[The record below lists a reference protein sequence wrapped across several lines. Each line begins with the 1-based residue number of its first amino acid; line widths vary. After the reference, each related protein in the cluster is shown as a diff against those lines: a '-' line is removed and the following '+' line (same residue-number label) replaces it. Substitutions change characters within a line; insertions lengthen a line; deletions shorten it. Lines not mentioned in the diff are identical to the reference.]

1 MTLIMRLLKYTYVDG
16 TVTANLLVKLEELD
30 MEVDVTELE
39 REPLSDPN
47 HEIVKIYI
55 RRWNSNCKLTC

>member
-1 MTLIMRLLKYTYVDG
+1 MRLLKYTYVDG

-39 REPLSDPN
+39 REPLGDPN

-55 RRWNSNCKLTC
+55 HRWNSNCKLTC

>member
-1 MTLIMRLLKYTYVDG
+1 MTLIILFLKYRDG
-16 TVTANLLVKLEELD
+16 TVTANLLVTFGEP
-30 MEVDVTELE
+30 DVTELE
-39 REPLSDPN
+39 REPLGGPN